1 MRTKKYI
8 FVLSVKSFSVKMTQ
22 SHRTHPRFFSK
33 SLSPGFCVHGCV
45 HIYYSCASK
54 RRNKA
59 TLLLEIR
66 GSFILVLCAS
76 ECVQVCVRP
85 NCLSNRPFVTGG
97 GRVQFSVK
105 IIKEGF

>member
-1 MRTKKYI
+1 MLSHFHKNCFKKKKK
-8 FVLSVKSFSVKMTQ
+8 KSNIH
-22 SHRTHPRFFSK
+22 SHIKLIPGFFSK
-33 SLSPGFCVHGCV
+33 SLSPGVCVHGCI